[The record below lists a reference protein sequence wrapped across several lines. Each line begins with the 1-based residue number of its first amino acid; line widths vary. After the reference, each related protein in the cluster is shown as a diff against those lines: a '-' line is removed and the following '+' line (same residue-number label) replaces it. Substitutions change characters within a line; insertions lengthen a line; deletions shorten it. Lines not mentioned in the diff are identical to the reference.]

1 MNSAA
6 PAVSLRGVGKVYRL
20 YQKPSYRVMDLLGI
34 CPSGSAYYTE
44 HSALRNVSLDIG
56 RGEKVAII
64 GRNGAGKTTLLKI
77 ITETVRPTTGTV
89 VFNGRVSPLLQI
101 GVGFHGDFTGRQ
113 NVYASLAHMGVTGN
127 DAHRRFE
134 QIVDFAELEEYIE
147 QPMKTYSTGMTARLM
162 FSTATAIDPEI
173 LVVDELLGVGDAYFA
188 HKSFERMRQM
198 CAEAGTTLL
207 LVTHDI
213 YSALNLCDRFI
224 WIDRGEVLMD
234 GDGRSTVAAYEQ
246 SIKEQEEQ
254 RVRAR
259 NRLADGVEATALYTV
274 QVRSR
279 SGFALPEPLALSA
292 VELLQAGGARAALD
306 VAEGDPAWTLQ
317 PNGNLGAPAVI
328 EGVRARAITPYGS
341 IYHKAEW
348 SVRAGAEP
356 VALRVRWLYR
366 GTEPADIVVIGA
378 ANKVIARQELKAG
391 QDWQHETFR
400 VDAAAA
406 PERPGA
412 SGHYGT
418 GRIRITKVMFFDETG
433 QDTVRVRHGAPMGV
447 RVDFTVPGD
456 PPPAEPTFVL
466 AFHRPGVAAAA
477 YVHTDRLALPPARSL
492 SAHVR
497 MPTVLLGSG
506 TWLVTAGFAETD
518 FYHRPFHP
526 YFTVNEQWHHVIA
539 RGFELHVDS
548 SSPIDAAA
556 FFVQPATIEVHPAAP
571 SIAEIEG

>member
-6 PAVSLRGVGKVYRL
+6 VISLRGVGKVYRL
-20 YQKPSYRVMDLLGI
+20 YQKPIYRVMDLLGA
-34 CPSGSAYYTE
+34 CPSGPGYYSE
-44 HSALRNVSLDIG
+44 HAALKDVSLDIG

-77 ITETVRPTTGTV
+77 VTEAVRPTTGTIA
-89 VFNGRVSPLLQI
+89 FNGRVSPLLQI

-113 NVYASLAHMGVTGN
+113 NVYASLAHMGITGAE
-127 DAHRRFE
+127 AHRRFE

-162 FSTATAIDPEI
+162 FSTATAIDPEV

-254 RVRAR
+254 RLRAR
-259 NRLADGVEATALYTV
+259 NRLGDGAAGPSTLTV

-279 SGFALPEPLALSA
+279 TGFALPEPLALA
-292 VELLQAGGARAALD
+292 GIQVLDAAGGGPRLD
-306 VAEGDPAWTLQ
+306 VAMGNPAWTLQ
-317 PNGNLGAPAVI
+317 PNGNLGPPAAVD
-328 EGVRARAITPYGS
+328 GVPARAITPYGS

-348 SVRAGAEP
+348 TVAAGGEP
-356 VALRVRWLYR
+356 TAIRVKWNYT
-366 GTEPADIVVIGA
+366 GSEPADVVLRGA
-378 ANKVIARQELKAG
+378 GNAVLARAELTAGTSWQERTFKVDRSARQ
-391 QDWQHETFR
+391 Q
-400 VDAAAA
+400 
-406 PERPGA
+406 ERAEA

-418 GRIRITKVMFFDETG
+418 GRVRITSVVFADAEG
-433 QDTVRVRHGAPMGV
+433 RETVRARHGAPLSI
-447 RVDFTVPGD
+447 RVDFLVQGD
-456 PPPAEPTFVL
+456 PPPASPTFVV

-477 YVHTDRLALPPARSL
+477 YVHSNRLPLPVERSL
-492 SAHVR
+492 RVDVAI
-497 MPTVLLGSG
+497 PALLLGSG
-506 TWLVTAGFAETD
+506 TWLVTVGFAETD
-518 FYHRPFHP
+518 FFDRPFHP
-526 YFTVNEQWHHVIA
+526 YFTVNDQWHHVIA
-539 RGFELHVDS
+539 RGFELHVES
-548 SSPIDAAA
+548 ASPIDAAA
-556 FFVQPATIEVHPAAP
+556 LFVQPATFAVHART
-571 SIAEIEG
+571 

>member
-6 PAVSLRGVGKVYRL
+6 PVVSLRGVGKTYRL
-20 YQKPSYRVMDLLGI
+20 YQKPAYRVMDLLGV
-34 CPSGSAYYTE
+34 CPAGPAYYTE
-44 HSALRNVSLDIG
+44 HAALRHVSLDVG

-77 ITETVRPTTGTV
+77 VTEAVRPTTGTV

-113 NVYASLAHMGVTGN
+113 NVYASLAHMGVTGAE
-127 DAHRRFE
+127 AHRRFQ

-162 FSTATAIDPEI
+162 FSTATAIDPEV

-198 CAEAGTTLL
+198 CADTGTTLL

-254 RVRAR
+254 RLRAR
-259 NRLADGVEATALYTV
+259 NRLADRSTAGPVSLTV

-279 SGFALPEPLALSA
+279 SGFALPEPLALASIQIVDA
-292 VELLQAGGARAALD
+292 SGAGPALD
-306 VAEGDPAWTLQ
+306 VASGDAAWTLL
-317 PNGNLGAPAVI
+317 PNGNLGPPATVD
-328 EGVRARAITPYGS
+328 GVRARSITPYGS

-348 SVRAGAEP
+348 SIGAGAEP
-356 VALRVRWLYR
+356 AAIRVKWNYR
-366 GTEPADIVVIGA
+366 GADAADIVLLGGDNSVLARAELTPGSSWQEKTFPIDRSSA
-378 ANKVIARQELKAG
+378 AH
-391 QDWQHETFR
+391 D
-400 VDAAAA
+400 
-406 PERPGA
+406 RPGA

-418 GRIRITKVMFFDETG
+418 GRIRITSVVFTDAAGAEVVRTKHASPL
-433 QDTVRVRHGAPMGV
+433 RVRIDFVV
-447 RVDFTVPGD
+447 RGD
-456 PPPAEPTFVL
+456 PPPSEPTFVL

-477 YVHTDRLALPPARSL
+477 YVHADRLALPDAATLSVDVDIPSL
-492 SAHVR
+492 
-497 MPTVLLGSG
+497 LLGSG
-506 TWLVTAGFAETD
+506 TWLVTVGFAETD
-518 FYHRPFHP
+518 FYHKPFHP
-526 YFTVNEQWHHVIA
+526 YFTVNDQWHHVIA
-539 RGFELHVDS
+539 RGFELHVES
-548 SSPIDAAA
+548 TTPIDAAA
-556 FFVQPATIEVHPAAP
+556 FFVQPATIDVRIQQPQ
-571 SIAEIEG
+571 